1 MSINFMSYLII
12 GKMNSAIRPG
22 YVASA
27 AKMWDRRAIE
37 NSGEFNT
44 IV

>member
-1 MSINFMSYLII
+1 
-12 GKMNSAIRPG
+12 MNSQSAIRPG
-22 YVASA
+22 FVATV
-27 AKMWDRRAIE
+27 AKMWDRRAVE